1 MTQIIVL
8 IVAFLMVAIA
18 TIKSFCKNVY
28 NQATYKAAEL
38 SKKQGGKKN
47 D

>member
-18 TIKSFCKNVY
+18 TIKSFCQKVL
-28 NQATYKAAEL
+28 AEAKTKAAEL
-38 SKKQGGKKN
+38 SKQGGKKN

>member
-38 SKKQGGKKN
+38 SKQGGKKN